1 MEISPTYCRQLMT
14 AGMLSAGQPSQP
26 RIVELGG
33 EAVDQALW
41 SELRAIS
48 GTEGFNSYGP
58 TECTVYVSYGAAAE
72 HERPLIGRPISN
84 NRMYVL
90 DAGLRPLPA
99 GVVGELYLAG
109 AGTARGY
116 LGRPGLTA
124 QRFVACPF
132 GEPGSACTGPGTWRA
147 GAPTVSWNTWA
158 APTNR

>member
-1 MEISPTYCRQLMT
+1 
-14 AGMLSAGQPSQP
+14 MLSAGQPSQP

-41 SELRAIS
+41 SELRATS

-72 HERPLIGRPISN
+72 HERPLIGLLIGN

-109 AGTARGY
+109 AGDGPR
-116 LGRPGLTA
+116 LPGLTGA
-124 QRFVACPF
+124 D
-132 GEPGSACTGPGTWRA
+132 GTAVRGLPVRRA
-147 GAPTVSWNTWA
+147 G
-158 APTNR
+158 